1 MEQNFMRIYYF
12 CDIFQ
17 KDYVL
22 YARKN
27 SSKDKDFLRGYIE
40 RLGDRFQLIQLEE
53 GETWQ
58 TVSERWRPRL
68 YGRGSFSIRQPTQN
82 NGNGQREPLRN

>member
-17 KDYVL
+17 QDYVL
-22 YARKN
+22 YASKN
-27 SSKDKDFLRGYIE
+27 SSKDKDFLRSYIE

-58 TVSERWRPRL
+58 TVSER
-68 YGRGSFSIRQPTQN
+68 
-82 NGNGQREPLRN
+82 

>member
-1 MEQNFMRIYYF
+1 MRIYYF

-17 KDYVL
+17 QDYVL
-22 YARKN
+22 YASKN

-58 TVSERWRPRL
+58 TVSER
-68 YGRGSFSIRQPTQN
+68 
-82 NGNGQREPLRN
+82 